1 MPMEV
6 QENVELAPYTTMGL
20 GGQAR
25 FFARG
30 ADLDSLR
37 RALEWATE
45 RRLPV
50 LVLGGGSNLV
60 LPDEGY
66 DGLVLQVALRGV
78 SFVPRQG
85 HMEVRAAAGETWDD
99 LVCRCL
105 DAGLAGIECL
115 SGIPGLVGATPIQ
128 NVGAYGQEIAQ
139 TLVSIDAL
147 DRRTLETQRFT
158 AAECG
163 LAYRYSRFKGPDRD
177 RYIVTAVHLA
187 LHPEGIPRIRYPE
200 LLRAVG
206 APPVVGGA
214 DALHQ
219 IRRAVL
225 ELRRGKSM
233 LVDPQDPDSRSVG
246 SFFVNP
252 VLKTEAFAALE
263 ASWAADGDGTP
274 VPSFPAPDGVKVPA
288 AWLVERA
295 GFARGYARDGA
306 AVSSK
311 HALALVNRGAT
322 AAAVRRLAADIAAAV
337 HTRFGVALVPEPV
350 IVEPPDTQ
358 A

>member
-1 MPMEV
+1 MDV
-6 QENVELAPYTTMGL
+6 QENVPLAPYTTMGL

-30 ADLDSLR
+30 ADVESLR
-37 RALEWATE
+37 RALQWAA
-45 RRLPV
+45 RRDLPV

-66 DGLVLQVALRGV
+66 GGLVLQVDLRGV

-85 HMEVRAAAGETWDD
+85 DMEVRAAAGEPWDE
-99 LVCRCL
+99 LVLRCV

-139 TLVSIDAL
+139 TLVSIEAL
-147 DRRTLETQRFT
+147 DRRSLETRRF
-158 AAECG
+158 AADECG
-163 LAYRYSRFKGPDRD
+163 LAYRHSRFKGPDRD

-187 LHPEGIPRIRYPE
+187 LRPEGIPRIRYPE

-206 APPVVGGA
+206 APPTVGGA

-219 IRRAVL
+219 VRRAVL

-233 LVDPQDPDSRSVG
+233 LADPQDPDARSVG

-252 VLKTEAFAALE
+252 VLAPEAFAALE
-263 ASWAADGDGTP
+263 AAWAADGDGTP

-295 GFARGYARDGA
+295 GFARGHVQDGA
-306 AVSSK
+306 AVSRK

-322 AAAVRRLAADIAAAV
+322 AAAVRRLAADIREAV
-337 HTRFGVALVPEPV
+337 KTRFAVELAPEPV
-350 IVEPPDTQ
+350 IVEPPDQ
-358 A
+358 